1 VIVTLPNLLFM
12 KYTTTRVIAALL
24 IALPICFS
32 ACVKDDCKQKYSYTY
47 YIPVYITKTEARADV
62 KSNRPRKLENP
73 GKIYIRDKYI
83 FLNEVDRGIHIID
96 NSNPKIPRNVAF
108 ISIPGN
114 QDIAVKGN
122 ILYADMYSDLLTI
135 DISNPLQVEL
145 KNYLENVFPFRG
157 FGLGGYGPGSNRI
170 VADWIRKDTTI
181 TGSCEEPIFDFQN
194 IYGGGL
200 WFLASSSSPLT
211 SVSPIGRGGS
221 MARFT
226 LVNDRMYSV
235 STSSLDV
242 FNVSTPEN
250 PVKGAK
256 INLGWNIE
264 TIYPFGNK
272 LFIGSQSGMFIYDI
286 SNPDAPQAAGQFTHA
301 RSCDPVIADNDYAYV
316 TLRSGTACQGF
327 SNQLEVVRL
336 NNLLNPT
343 LVKTYPM
350 VNPHGLS
357 KDGDLL
363 FICDGSSGVK
373 VYDATDNEN
382 LKLVKHIDD
391 FDAYDVITFNQV
403 ALIIGKNGLYQYSYT
418 NPTNIKQLSKIQVEK

>member
-1 VIVTLPNLLFM
+1 M

-32 ACVKDDCKQKYSYTY
+32 ACVKDDCKQKYTYTY
-47 YIPVYITKTEARADV
+47 YEPVYITKTEARTNV
-62 KSNRPRKLENP
+62 KSNRSRKLENP

-83 FLNEVDRGIHIID
+83 FLNEVDKGIHIID
-96 NSNPKIPRNVAF
+96 NSNPKNPQNVAF
-108 ISIPGN
+108 ITIPGN

-122 ILYADMYSDLLTI
+122 FLYADMYSDLLTI
-135 DISNPLQVEL
+135 DISNPLQVQL
-145 KNYLENVFPFRG
+145 KNYLENVFPFRN
-157 FGLGGYGPGSNRI
+157 FGLGGYGANDIRI

-181 TGSCEEPIFDFQN
+181 TSSCEETAYDFRN
-194 IYGGGL
+194 IYGGVV
-200 WFLASSSSPLT
+200 WFLASSSSPVK

-235 STSSLDV
+235 STNSLDV

-256 INLGWNIE
+256 VNLEWNIE

-272 LFIGSQSGMFIYDI
+272 LFIGSQTGMFIYDI
-286 SNPDAPQAAGQFTHA
+286 TNPDAPQASGQFTHA

-316 TLRSGTACQGF
+316 TLRSGSACTGF
-327 SNQLEVVRL
+327 SNQLDVIRL
-336 NNLLNPT
+336 NNLANPT

-350 VNPHGLS
+350 DNPHGLS
-357 KDGDLL
+357 KDGNLL

-373 VYDATDNEN
+373 VYDATNNEK
-382 LKLVKHIDD
+382 LTLVKHIDD
-391 FDAYDVITFNQV
+391 FDAYDVIAYNQI
-403 ALIIGKNGLYQYSYT
+403 ALIIGKDGLYQYSYSS
-418 NPTNIKQLSKIQVEK
+418 PTNIKQLSKIQVEK